1 MPGDFLPGILF
12 YYSSLKM
19 NKIRAA
25 ITGVGGYVPDYVL
38 TNKELETMVDTNDE
52 WITTRTGIK
61 ERRILKGE
69 NQGVS
74 VMGIAAVKDM
84 LAKTKTDPKEIDCI
98 IFATVTADMT
108 FPATAN
114 IVATAVGATNA
125 FSYDMGAACS
135 GFLYALVTGAS
146 FIQSGMY
153 KKVVVIGGDKMSSIL
168 DYKDRTTCIIFG
180 DGAGCVLLEPTHE
193 DVGVMDS
200 ILKSDGSGEA
210 YLHMKAGGS
219 RMPASHET
227 VDKRQHYV
235 YQEGAAVFKF
245 AVTNMADVS
254 AQLAERNHLNADT
267 ITWLVPHQAN
277 KRIIDATAHRMGVT
291 DDKVMMNIERY
302 GNTTAGTIPLLL
314 WDYEKR
320 LKKGD
325 NLILAAFGGGFTWGA
340 IYVKWAY

>member
-1 MPGDFLPGILF
+1 M
-12 YYSSLKM
+12 K
-19 NKIRAA
+19 KIRAA

-38 TNKELETMVDTNDE
+38 TNKELETMVETTDE

-74 VMGIAAVKDM
+74 VLGINAVKDL
-84 LAKTKTDPKEIDCI
+84 LAKTKVDPKEIDLI

-125 FSYDMGAACS
+125 WSYDMGAACS
-135 GFLYALVTGAS
+135 GFLFGLTTGAS
-146 FIQSGMY
+146 FIESGMY
-153 KKVVVIGGDKMSSIL
+153 KKVIVIGGDKMSAIL
-168 DYKDRTTCIIFG
+168 DYTDRTTCIIFG
-180 DGAGCVLLEPTHE
+180 DGAGAVLLEPTTE

-219 RMPASHET
+219 RRPASVET
-227 VDKRQHYV
+227 VNARQHFV
-235 YQEGAAVFKF
+235 YQEGSAVFKF
-245 AVTNMADVS
+245 AVTNMAEVS
-254 AQLAERNHLNADT
+254 AQIAERNNLTPQT
-267 ITWLVPHQAN
+267 ISWLAPHQAN
-277 KRIIDATAHRMGVT
+277 KRIIDATASRVGIGEE
-291 DDKVMMNIERY
+291 KVMMNIERY

-314 WDYEKR
+314 WDYEKK

-325 NLILAAFGGGFTWGA
+325 NIIMAAFGGGFTWGA
-340 IYVKWAY
+340 VYVKWAYNSN

>member
-1 MPGDFLPGILF
+1 
-12 YYSSLKM
+12 M

-25 ITGVGGYVPDYVL
+25 ITGVGGYVPDYIL
-38 TNKELETMVDTNDE
+38 TNKELESIVETSDE
-52 WITTRTGIK
+52 WITSRTGIK

-74 VMGIAAVKDM
+74 VMGIAAVNEL
-84 LAKTKTDPKEIDCI
+84 LAKTKTDPKEIECI

-135 GFLYALVTGAS
+135 GFIFALTTGAS
-146 FIQSGMY
+146 YIQSGMY
-153 KKVVVIGGDKMSSIL
+153 KKVIVIGGDKMSSIL
-168 DYKDRTTCIIFG
+168 DYTDRTTCIIFG
-180 DGAGCVLLEPTHE
+180 DGAGCVLLEPTTE
-193 DVGVMDS
+193 EVGVMDA
-200 ILKSDGSGEA
+200 ILRSDGSGES

-219 RMPASHET
+219 RIPASHES
-227 VDKRQHYV
+227 VDARQHYV
-235 YQEGAAVFKF
+235 FQEGAAVFKF

-254 AQLAERNHLNADT
+254 AQLAERNHLSKET
-267 ITWLVPHQAN
+267 IQWLVPHQAN
-277 KRIIDATAHRMGVT
+277 KRIIDATANRVGISE
-291 DDKVMMNIERY
+291 DKVMMNIERY

-314 WDYEKR
+314 WDYEKK
-320 LKKGD
+320 LKRGD

-340 IYVKWAY
+340 VYVKWAYNS